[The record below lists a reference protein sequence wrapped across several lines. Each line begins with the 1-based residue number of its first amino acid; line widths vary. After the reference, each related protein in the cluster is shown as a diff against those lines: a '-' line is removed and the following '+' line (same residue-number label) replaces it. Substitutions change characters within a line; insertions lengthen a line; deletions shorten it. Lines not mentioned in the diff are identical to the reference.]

1 MQPRNEDPPKPR
13 LSKSLS
19 GGGYTSS
26 VYETREP
33 LHFIHQRIISSIEQ
47 LGGAMEAATERPAQ
61 LLRDMEGLQQ
71 ERERER
77 EEWEREREGA
87 SEADLPGEERA
98 RMQAAEIEDLKRELR
113 VSNMA
118 RDAARRESE
127 QSQQRQR
134 SLQLDLNS
142 AQQEMQT
149 MRLEL
154 NLLRPYEVAPLPS
167 AALQLDH
174 PELRPAA
181 SPRGPP
187 LVRGDASGAANEA
200 SGAGSGLSSARQPS
214 ARPKAA
220 AGRQP
225 SRHLLPSPSTA
236 KAQRPISA
244 PGSASPSPRGGEQ
257 VPYWEQ
263 QARQLA
269 KANQRLEGVLAATA
283 FQPYNVPGVSAP
295 RPGRPSSS
303 RPSSARGPTPPGSAS
318 PRSPRTPRR
327 FAESQ
332 EDGVG
337 GLGLPGGLK
346 LGRADPLLV
355 MMPSMR
361 MR

>member
-1 MQPRNEDPPKPR
+1 
-13 LSKSLS
+13 
-19 GGGYTSS
+19 
-26 VYETREP
+26 
-33 LHFIHQRIISSIEQ
+33 
-47 LGGAMEAATERPAQ
+47 
-61 LLRDMEGLQQ
+61 
-71 ERERER
+71 
-77 EEWEREREGA
+77 
-87 SEADLPGEERA
+87 
-98 RMQAAEIEDLKRELR
+98 
-113 VSNMA
+113 
-118 RDAARRESE
+118 
-127 QSQQRQR
+127 
-134 SLQLDLNS
+134 
-142 AQQEMQT
+142 

-225 SRHLLPSPSTA
+225 SRHLLPSPSIA

-244 PGSASPSPRGGEQ
+244 PDSASPSPRGGEQVPQ

-327 FAESQ
+327 FAESE
-332 EDGVG
+332 EDGIG
-337 GLGLPGGLK
+337 GLGSPGGLK